1 MNTNS
6 IYNLNDIPLF
16 TYGMIGV
23 ATLGLALI
31 TMNIENDSFAKDD
44 GYEKIKSKKSGGENE
59 GSMFDVFSSK
69 KAENEGSMFGSKSP
83 ENEGSMF
90 DVFSSK
96 KAENEGSMFGSKSPE
111 NQGSMFDVFSSKKP
125 ENEGSILSLK
135 SGGKNNKTKH
145 NKKHSVYTRKR

>member
-1 MNTNS
+1 MNTNA

-44 GYEKIKSKKSGGENE
+44 GYEKIKSKKTGGD
-59 GSMFDVFSSK
+59 F
-69 KAENEGSMFGSKSP
+69 FGFTTP
-83 ENEGSMF
+83 ENKESEETNLFGNMSTT
-90 DVFSSK
+90 FSEPK
-96 KAENEGSMFGSKSPE
+96 KESTLGN
-111 NQGSMFDVFSSKKP
+111 
-125 ENEGSILSLK
+125 ILTLK
-135 SGGKNNKTKH
+135 SGGKYNKTKH

>member
-1 MNTNS
+1 MNTNA

-44 GYEKIKSKKSGGENE
+44 GYEKIKSKKTGGDFFGSKSSEQPTENK
-59 GSMFDVFSSK
+59 SSIFDVFSSK
-69 KAENEGSMFGSKSP
+69 SSEQTKEGSIFSSKSP
-83 ENEGSMF
+83 EEQ
-90 DVFSSK
+90 K
-96 KAENEGSMFGSKSPE
+96 KEETNL
-111 NQGSMFDVFSSKKP
+111 
-125 ENEGSILSLK
+125 LSNMLTLK
-135 SGGKNNKTKH
+135 SGGKYNKTKH

>member
-1 MNTNS
+1 MNTNA

-44 GYEKIKSKKSGGENE
+44 GYEKIKSKKTGGYLFGLTNSEQTSENKGKE
-59 GSMFDVFSSK
+59 TNLFGNIFTIFSEPK
-69 KAENEGSMFGSKSP
+69 KETNMPGNPKPSE
-83 ENEGSMF
+83 ETNL
-90 DVFSSK
+90 SSDNITLK
-96 KAENEGSMFGSKSPE
+96 K
-111 NQGSMFDVFSSKKP
+111 Q
-125 ENEGSILSLK
+125 
-135 SGGKNNKTKH
+135 GGKYNKTKH

>member
-1 MNTNS
+1 MNTNA

-44 GYEKIKSKKSGGENE
+44 GYEKIKSKKTGGDLFGSKSEQPTENK
-59 GSMFDVFSSK
+59 SSIFDVFGSNKSSEQPT
-69 KAENEGSMFGSKSP
+69 ENKSSIFDVFGSKSP
-83 ENEGSMF
+83 EEPKKEGT
-90 DVFSSK
+90 
-96 KAENEGSMFGSKSPE
+96 NFG
-111 NQGSMFDVFSSKKP
+111 NM
-125 ENEGSILSLK
+125 LTLK
-135 SGGKNNKTKH
+135 SGGKYNKTKH

>member
-1 MNTNS
+1 MNPNA

-44 GYEKIKSKKSGGENE
+44 GYEKIKSKKTGGDFF
-59 GSMFDVFSSK
+59 GIFSSK
-69 KAENEGSMFGSKSP
+69 SSEPKKEEENGISTTLSEEPTKKS
-83 ENEGSMF
+83 
-90 DVFSSK
+90 D
-96 KAENEGSMFGSKSPE
+96 
-111 NQGSMFDVFSSKKP
+111 
-125 ENEGSILSLK
+125 SILGNIFPSNSSEEKKEETNLFGNMFTLK
-135 SGGKNNKTKH
+135 KQGGKYNKTKH

>member
-1 MNTNS
+1 MNTNA

-44 GYEKIKSKKSGGENE
+44 GYEKIKSKKTGGDLFGFTTPENKGPE
-59 GSMFDVFSSK
+59 ETNIFGNIFTSSSQPK
-69 KAENEGSMFGSKSP
+69 KEETNIVDSILPSKSS
-83 ENEGSMF
+83 EETNLS
-90 DVFSSK
+90 DNITLNK
-96 KAENEGSMFGSKSPE
+96 K
-111 NQGSMFDVFSSKKP
+111 
-125 ENEGSILSLK
+125 
-135 SGGKNNKTKH
+135 GGKYNKTKH

>member
-1 MNTNS
+1 MNTNA

-44 GYEKIKSKKSGGENE
+44 GYEKIKSKKTGGNL
-59 GSMFDVFSSK
+59 FDIFSSK
-69 KAENEGSMFGSKSP
+69 SSESKKEEQNGTLSEEPTKKTDSIFGNMFSKSSEEKDSIFTTSFAP
-83 ENEGSMF
+83 KKEDSM
-90 DVFSSK
+90 
-96 KAENEGSMFGSKSPE
+96 
-111 NQGSMFDVFSSKKP
+111 
-125 ENEGSILSLK
+125 LTLK
-135 SGGKNNKTKH
+135 SGGKYNKTKH